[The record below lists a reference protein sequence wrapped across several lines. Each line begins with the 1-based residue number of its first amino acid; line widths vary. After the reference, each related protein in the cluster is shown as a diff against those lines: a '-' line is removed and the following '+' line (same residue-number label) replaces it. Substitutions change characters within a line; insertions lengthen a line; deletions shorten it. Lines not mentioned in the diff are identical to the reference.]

1 MWLAAALLA
10 LLLWGAWGVALKYA
24 SVGVTWY
31 QLYFYSNLA
40 ILAVMLVMLAVFRG
54 SLAVSRVNVGYAF
67 AAGLMG
73 TLGYI
78 FLVIAVQ
85 HGRVSIV
92 VPMTAMYP
100 AVTVILS
107 VLLLGENITLRHALG
122 IALALVSV
130 LLLSL

>member
-54 SLAVSRVNVGYAF
+54 SLAASKMNIGYAF